1 MTIYGTL
8 CGYTDFVNMVDFLT
22 LHEDYF
28 SGLLDLKYGIPSHDT
43 FSRVFSMI
51 NPDEFMNV
59 FIDWIKEITGS
70 KGLHV
75 AIDGKAIKSARD
87 KVNNGNIPYILS
99 GFPCD
104 LGISIGQIK
113 VDDKSNEITAIP
125 NLLDLIVIKGKLLQ
139 LMRLVPKKILLIKLY
154 MRKKLPIS

>member
-1 MTIYGTL
+1 
-8 CGYTDFVNMVDFLT
+8 
-22 LHEDYF
+22 
-28 SGLLDLKYGIPSHDT
+28 
-43 FSRVFSMI
+43 MI

-99 GFPCD
+99 GFLCD

-125 NLLDLIVIKGKLLQ
+125 NLLDLIDIKGKIITIDAI
-139 LMRLVPKKILLIKLY
+139 VPKKILLIKLY